1 MIDPPTVLLPV
12 DAAAAGVAALV
23 ELDELAAVVGVAAPA
38 ALVAVVEVAA
48 LVEPDV
54 LGAVVGAAELV
65 ELLALVGL
73 LAGACDEQA
82 ATRPAIATPKSPF
95 AELARRARRDHAV
108 RVVRLRVLP
117 EDDSI

>member
-12 DAAAAGVAALV
+12 DAAAAGVAAL
-23 ELDELAAVVGVAAPA
+23 DALAAVVGVAAPA
-38 ALVAVVEVAA
+38 ALAAVVGVAA

-54 LGAVVGAAELV
+54 LAAAVGAAELV

-73 LAGACDEQA
+73 LAGACEEQA
-82 ATRPAIATPKSPF
+82 ASRLTIATPKSPF

-108 RVVRLRVLP
+108 RVARLRVLP
-117 EDDSI
+117 EDESI